1 MFLQMFL
8 KVVERFKICVEAF
21 FLRIGDEDNSVG
33 ALENEF
39 AAGFV
44 KNLAGNGVK
53 VEAGFESANGAKI
66 ERKKIEKQG
75 AIGFGGKR
83 NHLPFLICAGIFVD
97 PLQIGGFSAKA
108 GAVINQL
115 AVNLA
120 SGEVDKWHEVSEST
134 LRFITHGCEAAN
146 EQARRRFVKRTFGG
160 PDAKWAYLAGLT
172 VNIGSA
178 SMHRMSRSKKPA
190 KRRSVRVRA
199 SGAQRSKLLKKK
211 PVKKAA
217 TRTPPINLVD
227 PLIQAQLKTYEEAL
241 RNFQQQKFGKAKELL
256 EKVIIGPSKEL
267 AERGLI
273 HLRVTEQRIS
283 RTPDSA
289 MRSAEDHYQHGVAMM
304 NHGRW
309 DEAREHLGRARKMAP
324 KADYIVYA
332 MAALDCLTGEAE
344 AAMENLKLAIE
355 LKPENRYHAR
365 NDEDFAFLQED
376 PRFTELLYPE
386 REGAGG

>member
-1 MFLQMFL
+1 M
-8 KVVERFKICVEAF
+8 
-21 FLRIGDEDNSVG
+21 
-33 ALENEF
+33 
-39 AAGFV
+39 
-44 KNLAGNGVK
+44 
-53 VEAGFESANGAKI
+53 
-66 ERKKIEKQG
+66 
-75 AIGFGGKR
+75 
-83 NHLPFLICAGIFVD
+83 
-97 PLQIGGFSAKA
+97 
-108 GAVINQL
+108 
-115 AVNLA
+115 
-120 SGEVDKWHEVSEST
+120 
-134 LRFITHGCEAAN
+134 
-146 EQARRRFVKRTFGG
+146 
-160 PDAKWAYLAGLT
+160 
-172 VNIGSA
+172 
-178 SMHRMSRSKKPA
+178 
-190 KRRSVRVRA
+190 RA

-256 EKVIIGPSKEL
+256 EKVITGPSKEL
-267 AERGLI
+267 AERGQI

-344 AAMENLKLAIE
+344 AAMTNLKLAIE

-386 REGAGG
+386 RDGAGG